1 MLNLR
6 KKMHHLK
13 RISKYKLKFKP
24 KPWITTALEKSISI
38 KNKISKNYV
47 KKKDTSQNYELHN
60 DKIYRNR
67 ISTLTKRSEQK
78 YYTKHFE
85 SNLNKIK
92 NTWNGMKSA
101 ISMRSSW
108 SITPTLLTFQNETL
122 DNPKKIANIFNKYF
136 STISKKPK
144 LK

>member
-1 MLNLR
+1 
-6 KKMHHLK
+6 MHHLK

-38 KNKISKNYV
+38 KNKILKNYV

-60 DKIYRNR
+60 DKIYRNC

-92 NTWNGMKSA
+92 NTWNGIKSA

-108 SITPTLLTFQNETL
+108 SITPTLLTFQNETI

>member
-38 KNKISKNYV
+38 KNEILKNYV
-47 KKKDTSQNYELHN
+47 KRKDIYL
-60 DKIYRNR
+60 YRNR
-67 ISTLTKRSEQK
+67 ISTLMKRSEQN

-85 SNLNKIK
+85 NNLYKIK
-92 NTWNGMKSA
+92 NTWSSIKSA
-101 ISMRSSW
+101 TSMRSSW
-108 SITPTLLTFQNETL
+108 SITPTLLTFQNETI
-122 DNPKKIANIFNKYF
+122 DNSKRIANIFNQYF

>member
-1 MLNLR
+1 
-6 KKMHHLK
+6 MHHLK

-38 KNKISKNYV
+38 KNKILKNYV

-85 SNLNKIK
+85 SNLNKIE
-92 NTWNGMKSA
+92 NTWNGIKSA
-101 ISMRSSW
+101 ISMRSS
-108 SITPTLLTFQNETL
+108 
-122 DNPKKIANIFNKYF
+122 
-136 STISKKPK
+136 
-144 LK
+144 

>member
-1 MLNLR
+1 
-6 KKMHHLK
+6 MHHLK

-38 KNKISKNYV
+38 KNKILKNYV

-78 YYTKHFE
+78 YYVKHFE

-92 NTWNGMKSA
+92 NTWNGIKSA
-101 ISMRSSW
+101 TSMRSSW
-108 SITPTLLTFQNETL
+108 SITPTLLTFQNETI